1 LSGAGDPVVIRPWR
15 STDSVEQLTELLHRA
30 YAGLAAMGLRYWAT
44 HQSAE
49 VTLQRIRQG
58 TCLVAED
65 NGVIRGTIVFRN
77 AAQTSG
83 CPWYDR
89 PDVASF
95 GQFGVDPAL
104 QKNGLGRRLLDEV
117 ERLAA
122 ASGAGELA
130 LDTAEPATHLVG
142 WYTRLGYRFIGH
154 AQWQH
159 TNYRSVILSKSI
171 APWPEGPIDLATSAS

>member
-1 LSGAGDPVVIRPWR
+1 MSTVADTFLIRPWR
-15 STDSVEQLTELLHRA
+15 DTDSIEELTELLHRA

-49 VTLQRIRQG
+49 VTLKRIQQG
-58 TCLVAED
+58 TCLVAEQD
-65 NGVIRGTIVFRN
+65 GVIRGSIVFRD
-77 AAQTSG
+77 ATQTSG

-95 GQFGVDPAL
+95 GQFGVDPEL
-104 QKNGLGRRLLDEV
+104 QKNGLGRRLLAEV
-117 ERLAA
+117 ESLAA
-122 ASGAGELA
+122 ESGAGELA

-142 WYTRLGYRFIGH
+142 WYTRLGYRFIEH

-159 TNYRSVILSKSI
+159 TNYRSVVLSKS
-171 APWPEGPIDLATSAS
+171 LAT